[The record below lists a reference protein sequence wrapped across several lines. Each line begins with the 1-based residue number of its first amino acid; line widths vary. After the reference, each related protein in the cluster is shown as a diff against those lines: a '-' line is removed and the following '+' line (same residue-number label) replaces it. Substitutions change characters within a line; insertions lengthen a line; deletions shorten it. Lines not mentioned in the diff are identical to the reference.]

1 MPVGDGFE
9 LMKNFLRFFV
19 ESLRE
24 YAFSSR
30 MGIVSV
36 RDGPVDCITLL
47 RAMQEL
53 RELQPSYED
62 CPQALLPDVILED
75 IKLVQLN

>member
-1 MPVGDGFE
+1 VGDGFE
-9 LMKNFLRFFV
+9 LVKNSLRFFI

-30 MGIVSV
+30 VEIVSV

-53 RELQPSYED
+53 GELQPSCED

-75 IKLVQLN
+75 IKLLY